1 MAEKKTTYTFKDV
14 EPSLIQ
20 LTAGT
25 KLLHQTNPENVR
37 SLQIELTITEIS
49 D

>member
-1 MAEKKTTYTFKDV
+1 MAEKRTTYTFKDI
-14 EPSLIQ
+14 EPKLVQ

-25 KLLHQTNPENVR
+25 QLLQQVNPENVR